1 MSIGSKNQFKNKIQ
15 AEYATLNHH
24 EAREWI
30 YVFAEYITDDD
41 EFDEMEVAELPIIVD
56 ETGEIETDATDVDAS
71 EIQSEISISTLKR
84 KEVTVSEIEK

>member
-1 MSIGSKNQFKNKIQ
+1 MVLYSFLQ
-15 AEYATLNHH
+15 AENATLNHH

-41 EFDEMEVAELPIIVD
+41 EFDEMEIAELPIIVD

-71 EIQSEISISTLKR
+71 EIQSEIAISTLKR